1 MKKIR
6 RFFLLLALSSAWFG
20 FQAPVAAHAESTMS
34 CPSGTYDMLDWMT
47 LDSDLRGGQHLS
59 GSANPIYTNMQGNK
73 FYWTKGGNGSPW
85 DIQLYDSHYVYLWI
99 TELVWNSPTTFKK
112 FHGNFNEPLVPRCA
126 KAGTPGS
133 QIYVPDTSYDIY
145 TSCHNYTTHSLKK
158 GVNQVWG
165 PYTMSFGGNLPG
177 NLPTL
182 VISYRY
188 NCDASYGN
196 CGDKE
201 EFYLTQRYGLVQWVH
216 YALVKGTYQQQQ
228 KSVFNTLKGG
238 GTTPNFPCF

>member
-1 MKKIR
+1 
-6 RFFLLLALSSAWFG
+6 
-20 FQAPVAAHAESTMS
+20 
-34 CPSGTYDMLDWMT
+34 
-47 LDSDLRGGQHLS
+47 
-59 GSANPIYTNMQGNK
+59 
-73 FYWTKGGNGSPW
+73 
-85 DIQLYDSHYVYLWI
+85 
-99 TELVWNSPTTFKK
+99 
-112 FHGNFNEPLVPRCA
+112 
-126 KAGTPGS
+126 
-133 QIYVPDTSYDIY
+133 
-145 TSCHNYTTHSLKK
+145 
-158 GVNQVWG
+158 
-165 PYTMSFGGNLPG
+165 MSFGGNLPG